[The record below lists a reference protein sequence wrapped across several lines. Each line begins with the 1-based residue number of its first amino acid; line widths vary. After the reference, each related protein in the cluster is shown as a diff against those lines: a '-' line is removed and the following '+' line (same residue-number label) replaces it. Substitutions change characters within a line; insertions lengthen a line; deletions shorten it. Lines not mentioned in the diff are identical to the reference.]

1 MLRRCCWRGNAAS
14 RLRRP
19 SRTAGR
25 TPGAAGDAGQG
36 GGSPGRVRASGQ
48 FGIARSSGCGSR
60 GGKLRSPWLR
70 LCDSRDSCHSGAAC
84 HPAAA
89 GSARVVEA
97 ADGSRSLEVRLSQD
111 EVQGYQEVWLIAPD
125 LSRLVSLGVVNSETE
140 TFELPAGLQLPEYPI
155 VDVSDEPIDGNPA
168 HSSVSIARGTFNT

>member
-1 MLRRCCWRGNAAS
+1 M
-14 RLRRP
+14 
-19 SRTAGR
+19 
-25 TPGAAGDAGQG
+25 
-36 GGSPGRVRASGQ
+36 
-48 FGIARSSGCGSR
+48 
-60 GGKLRSPWLR
+60 
-70 LCDSRDSCHSGAAC
+70 
-84 HPAAA
+84 
-89 GSARVVEA
+89 VEA